1 MKIRFGARI
10 RCTRCCGYFHRKRMT
25 EKLGLICLIQ
35 STLVLATKLVWI
47 TIQTDE
53 KPEPW
58 WPKTW
63 PQKGELTMMSLG
75 GG

>member
-1 MKIRFGARI
+1 
-10 RCTRCCGYFHRKRMT
+10 MT

-47 TIQTDE
+47 SIQADE
-53 KPEPW
+53 KPESW